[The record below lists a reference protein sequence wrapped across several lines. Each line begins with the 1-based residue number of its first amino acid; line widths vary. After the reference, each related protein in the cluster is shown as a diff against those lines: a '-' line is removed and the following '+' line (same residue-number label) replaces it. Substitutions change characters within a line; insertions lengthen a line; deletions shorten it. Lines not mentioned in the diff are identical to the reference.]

1 MCKITLTLM
10 VLTVMTCLTSGNEVA
25 ASDALDALG
34 YRFPQRRCSLRN
46 FRPHYD
52 DREKQVYP
60 ADQPVP
66 RGWVIV
72 GHRCSLLQISSTTHM
87 LLIQKL
93 PTRPGAELNIWKCQP
108 VPFGW
113 AVIEEF
119 ASNQFP
125 GRKKNMVR
133 IRKM

>member
-1 MCKITLTLM
+1 MSKITLTLL
-10 VLTVMTCLTSGNEVA
+10 VLTVVTCFTPGNEVA

-34 YRFPQRRCSLRN
+34 YRYPQRKSRWKNL
-46 FRPHYD
+46 RPHYD
-52 DREKQVYP
+52 DREKQVIP

-72 GHRCSLLQISSTTHM
+72 GHRRTLLQVSSTTHQ
-87 LLIQKL
+87 LLIQKV
-93 PTRPGAELNIWKCQP
+93 PTRPGAEMTIWKCQP
-108 VPFGW
+108 IPFGW

-119 ASNQFP
+119 ASKQFP
-125 GRKKNMVR
+125 GRKNNVLR

>member
-1 MCKITLTLM
+1 MSKITLTLL
-10 VLTVMTCLTSGNEVA
+10 VLTVVTCFTSGNDVV

-34 YRFPQRRCSLRN
+34 YRYPQRRCSLRN
-46 FRPHYD
+46 LRPHYD
-52 DREKQVYP
+52 DRGTLVYP

-72 GHRCSLLQISSTTHM
+72 GHRCSLLHISSTTHM

-93 PTRPGAELNIWKCQP
+93 PTRPGAEMTIWKCQP
-108 VPFGW
+108 LPFGW

-125 GRKKNMVR
+125 GRKNNVLR

>member
-1 MCKITLTLM
+1 MYKITLTFIVLM
-10 VLTVMTCLTSGNEVA
+10 AMTCLTSGSEVA

-46 FRPHYD
+46 LRPHYD
-52 DREKQVYP
+52 DQETVAYP

-72 GHRCSLLQISSTTHM
+72 GHRCSLLLIGSTTHT

-93 PTRPGAELNIWKCQP
+93 PTRPGAELTIWKCQP
-108 VPFGW
+108 LPFGW

-125 GRKKNMVR
+125 GRKNNVLR

>member
-1 MCKITLTLM
+1 MSKLTLILT
-10 VLTVMTCLTSGNEVA
+10 VLTAMTCLTSGSEVA

-34 YRFPQRRCSLRN
+34 YRYPQRRGSLRN
-46 FRPHYD
+46 LRPHYD
-52 DREKQVYP
+52 DRLKQVVP

-72 GHRCSLLQISSTTHM
+72 GHRRTLLQISSTTHQ
-87 LLIQKL
+87 LLIQKV
-93 PTRPGAELNIWKCQP
+93 PTRPGAEMTIWKCQP
-108 VPFGW
+108 IPFGW

-119 ASNQFP
+119 ASKQFP
-125 GRKKNMVR
+125 GRKCNVIR